1 MAGVALGPEHT
12 SRGRTVR
19 RWQRALWS
27 RPGFGT
33 AHPGPACQPDDPQSP
48 RPREGPLGADAGY
61 AGETPRNPL
70 HGASQTRAQVTG
82 GEPVWTQ
89 LLNPKH
95 EPGVRLHGSSG
106 VGYHL

>member
-1 MAGVALGPEHT
+1 MTLNP
-12 SRGRTVR
+12 RD
-19 RWQRALWS
+19 
-27 RPGFGT
+27 PG
-33 AHPGPACQPDDPQSP
+33 
-48 RPREGPLGADAGY
+48 EGPLGADAGY

-106 VGYHL
+106 VGYHLRSPSHTMGPLCE